1 MKTAW
6 ELIQTVERAGGH
18 FVVNGDLLGI
28 APAFAAQAV
37 LKEVRENKRE
47 IIKLL
52 QRHSAMRAKTSID
65 EGWSLWLLERCAY
78 RDRCWGMTGAL
89 YLSLASWLVDH
100 QQPVPASRRAFVN
113 ALQGE
118 GFQVMSDSLVYGLV
132 LKEDLETRPE
142 LAKTAE

>member
-1 MKTAW
+1 
-6 ELIQTVERAGGH
+6 
-18 FVVNGDLLGI
+18 
-28 APAFAAQAV
+28 
-37 LKEVRENKRE
+37 
-47 IIKLL
+47 
-52 QRHSAMRAKTSID
+52 
-65 EGWSLWLLERCAY
+65 
-78 RDRCWGMTGAL
+78 MTGAL